1 MPAKSATFFFIFAV
15 FRRKKGKMTVKVYR
29 RGQNAWTIADIKSCP
44 FITRAPRKVSSFIFV
59 GIKSET
65 FCKGISRNKISAKL
79 FQIKARQRIYT
90 IRLDSQHER
99 CYIKCDTFK
108 GVYYMPVAEN
118 RKRVYVTLS
127 DDMVDKI
134 DLYRNQMGLTRSAFC
149 AYVIGQ
155 NVMAMDKAMSVLDDS
170 AKRLIKTAEKSIPR

>member
-1 MPAKSATFFFIFAV
+1 
-15 FRRKKGKMTVKVYR
+15 
-29 RGQNAWTIADIKSCP
+29 
-44 FITRAPRKVSSFIFV
+44 
-59 GIKSET
+59 
-65 FCKGISRNKISAKL
+65 
-79 FQIKARQRIYT
+79 
-90 IRLDSQHER
+90 
-99 CYIKCDTFK
+99 
-108 GVYYMPVAEN
+108 MPVAEN

-134 DLYRNQMGLTRSAFC
+134 DVYRNQMGLTRSAFC